1 MHADIAS
8 HEVELLDLTA
18 SSSSTAAKAVK
29 YTCSGKVQEH
39 TIPNLLPGTRYQAS
53 SQSHPAYPAVCMLL
67 CDVRYVNA

>member
-18 SSSSTAAKAVK
+18 PSSSTAAKPVK
-29 YTCSGKVQEH
+29 HTCSGKVQEH

-53 SQSHPAYPAVCMLL
+53 PATISLPTPTLVK
-67 CDVRYVNA
+67 